1 VTDEERMALIHAE
14 LDGDLGSEQRTDLA
28 RMLLADPQVR
38 ALRDELQGICNR
50 LGALGEAEPPLQL
63 KDSLLNCLPPVPLAV
78 VTPVYRSASFGR
90 WRLAAL
96 FAGLLT
102 AGTIVYET
110 VQGPAPAS
118 RETAATM
125 AADASTAVD
134 SVVLV
139 AGPVTGRATLYRDK
153 SGLAVGL
160 EVSTVEPVDV
170 LIATAGHSFRIN
182 GLGGSSATGSTGRT
196 VALAG
201 VGMQGQVVVELSF
214 LIGGRTVSRA
224 TLHAPPE
231 P

>member
-1 VTDEERMALIHAE
+1 MALIHAE
-14 LDGDLGSEQRTDLA
+14 LDGDLGSEQRADLA
-28 RMLLADPQVR
+28 RLLLADPQVR
-38 ALRDELQGICNR
+38 ALRDDLQGVCNR
-50 LGALGEAEPPLQL
+50 LGALGEAEPPPEL
-63 KDSLLNCLPPVPLAV
+63 KDSILNRLPSVPLAAV
-78 VTPVYRSASFGR
+78 APGYRSAAFGR

-110 VQGPAPAS
+110 VQGPTPTS
-118 RETAATM
+118 RETAGTM
-125 AADASTAVD
+125 AADAATIVD
-134 SVVLV
+134 SVLV
-139 AGPVTGRATLYRDK
+139 TGGPVTGRASLYRDR

-160 EVSTVEPVDV
+160 EVTTAEPVDV
-170 LIATAGHSFRIN
+170 VIAAGGHVFRIN
-182 GLGGSSATGSTGRT
+182 GLGGSSASRSPRRT

-201 VGMQGQVVVELSF
+201 VAMQGQSVELSF